1 MRMILW
7 VGAAAI
13 LLVPA
18 SAQCQ
23 QQGQS
28 QAEQSSTTTQAN
40 STTQTSTA
48 AQSQPANAPQDA
60 LAAAARRARAEKK
73 EAPKPAKV
81 FTNDNIPSEGGISA
95 VGGAEAVSGE
105 NAAAP
110 GDAQAAAAA
119 PAAGGYPPGN
129 DEKAWRAVFAR
140 LRHKLDQDNADLAVS
155 QRELGVLST
164 QYYSDPTKAMMQ
176 QLTRSDINAK
186 TARIDEKK
194 KAIDADNQAISDA
207 EDALRQAGGDSG
219 WAR

>member
-7 VGAAAI
+7 AGAAAM
-13 LLVPA
+13 LLLPA
-18 SAQCQ
+18 SARCQ
-23 QQGQS
+23 QQNQS
-28 QAEQSSTTTQAN
+28 QAEQSSSAAQSN
-40 STTQTSTA
+40 STTQSSTA
-48 AQSQPANAPQDA
+48 AQSQAASAPQDS

-73 EAPKPAKV
+73 EAPKTAKV

-95 VGGAEAVSGE
+95 VGGAEAGSDE
-105 NAAAP
+105 TAATP
-110 GDAQAAAAA
+110 GGAQATAAT
-119 PAAGGYPPGN
+119 PAVGGYPPGN
-129 DEKAWRAVFAR
+129 DEKGWRALFAR
-140 LRHKLDQDNADLAVS
+140 LHHKLDQDNAALSVN

-186 TARIDEKK
+186 TAKIDEKK
-194 KAIDADNQAISDA
+194 KEIDADNQAISDA

>member
-18 SAQCQ
+18 SARCQ

-28 QAEQSSTTTQAN
+28 QADQSSSAAQSTSSTQ
-40 STTQTSTA
+40 SSTA
-48 AQSQPANAPQDA
+48 AQSQPASAPQDS

-73 EAPKPAKV
+73 EAPKTAKV

-95 VGGAEAVSGE
+95 VGGAESEGGE
-105 NAAAP
+105 TAAAP
-110 GDAQAAAAA
+110 NGAPAAAST
-119 PAAGGYPPGN
+119 PAAGGYPTGN
-129 DEKAWRAVFAR
+129 DEKAWRALFAR
-140 LRHKLDQDNADLAVS
+140 LQHKLDQDNAALSVS

-186 TARIDEKK
+186 TAKIDEKK
-194 KAIDADNQAISDA
+194 KEIDADNQAISDA

>member
-1 MRMILW
+1 MRTILW

-18 SAQCQ
+18 SAWCQ
-23 QQGQS
+23 QQGQT
-28 QAEQSSTTTQAN
+28 QADQSSSAAQSSPTAQSA
-40 STTQTSTA
+40 TA
-48 AQSQPANAPQDA
+48 AQSQSANAPQDS

-95 VGGAEAVSGE
+95 VGGADAGTGE
-105 NAAAP
+105 TAAAP
-110 GDAQAAAAA
+110 GTQAAAATA
-119 PAAGGYPPGN
+119 SAGGFPSGD
-129 DEKAWRAVFAR
+129 DEKSWRALFAR
-140 LRHKLDQDNADLAVS
+140 LHHKLEQDNASLTVN
-155 QRELGVLST
+155 QRELGTMSK
-164 QYYSDPTKAMMQ
+164 QYYPNDPYMTMMQ
-176 QLTRSDINAK
+176 EYTRSDINAK
-186 TARIDEKK
+186 TAKIDEKK